1 MEDRQISYIVSMSA
15 SGLRLDKYL
24 SYENKEFSRNFCQ
37 SLIEKG
43 RVLINDE
50 IITLKKY
57 RVEEGDKVTIN
68 IPKPSKPEILPEN
81 IHLDIVYEDR
91 DILVI
96 DKPAGMVVHPA
107 PGNYDGTL
115 VNGIMYYCG
124 ENLSGINGVMRPGI
138 VHRIDKDTSGLLLVA
153 KTDGAHR
160 KLAEMLAKHS
170 IKRVYKAIVADN
182 IKEDEGRIVTRIGRS
197 SKDRKKM
204 AVLTSGGR
212 EAVTNWRVTERFGRY
227 TLIEARLETGRT
239 HQIRVHMAY
248 IKHPLLG
255 DIVYG
260 GNTAGSLA
268 SRQMLHAESLGFI
281 HPERGNYMEFQ
292 SPLPQDFERVLKELR
307 RNGKI

>member
-1 MEDRQISYIVSMSA
+1 MEDRHILYIVCASA

-24 SYENKEFSRNFCQ
+24 SDENKDLSRNFYQ

-43 RVLINDE
+43 NVLINDE

-57 RVEEGDKVTIN
+57 RVAEGDKVRVN
-68 IPKPSKPEILPEN
+68 IPKPKKLEIMPEN
-81 IHLDIVYEDR
+81 IPLDIIYEDKEL
-91 DILVI
+91 LVI

-107 PGNYDGTL
+107 PGNYEGTL
-115 VNGIMYYCG
+115 VNGIMYHCG

-138 VHRIDKDTSGLLLVA
+138 VHRIDKDTSGILLVA

-160 KLAEMLAKHS
+160 KLAEMLEKHS

-182 IKEDEGRIVTRIGRS
+182 IKKDEGRIVTRIGRS
-197 SKDRKKM
+197 PKDRKKM

-212 EAVTNWRVTERFGRY
+212 EAVTNWKVMERFGNY
-227 TLIEARLETGRT
+227 TLVEARLETGRT

-248 IKHPLLG
+248 MKHPLLG
-255 DIVYG
+255 DAVYG
-260 GNTAGSLA
+260 RNTASSLV

-281 HPERGNYMEFQ
+281 HPESEIYMEFQ
-292 SPLPQDFERVLKELR
+292 SPLPQDFERVLKKLR
-307 RNGKI
+307 RNEKI